1 MIKITKIG
9 QVEVEYDL
17 AHEEEANKLID
28 SLSNNKNFIPDFFGQ
43 KKKISFVKNAS
54 DNIYIETIDDLKE
67 YTRKNTDFYL
77 EIIHPQVMNSES
89 ETAFLKLLLLMQLK
103 TLDNYSPEL
112 AASPDLTSFLN
123 CIYSAMAAQYYKEN
137 NTKEK
142 IVDFM
147 FDLPEEEKKTIF
159 DWVNKRRRFDLLN
172 KLLDEQCQV
181 IIQSNYETDV
191 YDPFMQNNMETV
203 VNIIDKNFSNKGI
216 IIIEEEKEPQLP
228 LLSKEELDKL
238 SIEYL
243 ADLDPTLKWVKIF
256 KEAKEKGKIV
266 YGIPTEGVIWCCALE
281 NDEYNIVA
289 PLSGT
294 ISDFRDL
301 MHEFGHYIY
310 LKDSSLDNTPR
321 ALCEYPSIFLE
332 SHSLKFLKKKGYSD
346 EVISYLDKQR
356 TYWTQGNSL
365 DVCHVLQYICKKNKN
380 GPITL
385 ESEVKDLKIFQ
396 AGIKNNPSEDEQR
409 LLSRFISTYEK
420 VIDMEVDLENIF
432 LLTNPTCVF
441 KEYPYIIGR
450 YLSNKTMENLEQN
463 PEVINTF
470 MNITENIV
478 NETPQ
483 TVIKKL
489 NLEATELALEKPIEY
504 TKKEQN

>member
-1 MIKITKIG
+1 MIKTAKIG
-9 QVEVEYDL
+9 QIEVEYDL

-28 SLSNNKNFIPDFFGQ
+28 SLSNNKNFIPDFLGQ
-43 KKKISFVKNAS
+43 KEKISFIKKQD

-67 YTRKNTDFYL
+67 YARKNTDFYL
-77 EIIHPQVMNSES
+77 ELIHPQVMNSEN
-89 ETAFLKLLLLMQLK
+89 ETAFLKLVLLAKLK

-123 CIYSAMAAQYYKEN
+123 CVYSAMAAQYYKEN

-147 FDLPEEEKKTIF
+147 FDLPEEDKKTIF
-159 DWVNKRRRFDLLN
+159 DWVNERRRFDLLN
-172 KLLDEQCQV
+172 NLLDEQCQV
-181 IIQSNYETDV
+181 IIQSNYETEV
-191 YDPFMQNNMETV
+191 YDPFMQNNMEEIV
-203 VNIIDKNFSNKGI
+203 DIIDKNFSNKGI
-216 IIIEEEKEPQLP
+216 IIIEEEKETQLP

-238 SIEYL
+238 AIEYL
-243 ADLDPTLKWVKIF
+243 ADIDPTLKWVKVF

-289 PLSGT
+289 PLTGT

-301 MHEFGHYIY
+301 MHEFGHYIC

-385 ESEVKDLKIFQ
+385 ESEMLSIKDKE
-396 AGIKNNPSEDEQR
+396 GIKVPEEVSD
-409 LLSRFISTYEK
+409 LLSKFLSTHKK
-420 VIDMEVDLENIF
+420 VIVNTIDIENIF
-432 LLTNPTCVF
+432 LLTKPTCVF

-463 PEVINTF
+463 PEAINTF
-470 MNITENIV
+470 MTITENII

-483 TVIKKL
+483 TIIKKL
-489 NLEATELALEKPIEY
+489 NLDATELASEKPIEY